1 MGKENDIA
9 DLREGLGRME
19 LFSGLSD
26 EEMKSVL
33 ARTSV
38 RRFKKGGVILHEE
51 DTNEFV
57 YMVVSGGVKVV
68 RTSEDGKEMI
78 IAMHPAG
85 DFFGEITLIDGKT
98 VPATVVA
105 REDSVVGLI
114 AKKDFH
120 DLLFSGGAMSRALLR
135 IMCGRLRDS
144 WEKIRLLTYR
154 NASLRIRSL
163 LLMLAGEYGEE
174 TPEGE
179 VLNVKLTHQSIA
191 DMTNLTRETV
201 TRMLDRLQKD
211 GDIAM
216 LKNRLIRLNPAFYQK
231 DEAGFIRE

>member
-1 MGKENDIA
+1 MGREDENA
-9 DLREGLGRME
+9 GLREGLRGIE
-19 LFSGLSD
+19 LFSELPDRDMEKVLSR
-26 EEMKSVL
+26 V
-33 ARTSV
+33 SV
-38 RRFKKGGVILHEE
+38 RRYKKGGVILHEE
-51 DTNEFV
+51 ETNEFI
-57 YMVVSGGVKVV
+57 YMVISGGAKVV

-114 AKKDFH
+114 SKGDFH
-120 DLLFSGGAMSRALLR
+120 ALLFSEAAISQALLR

-154 NASLRIRSL
+154 NAALRIRSL
-163 LLMLAGEYGEE
+163 LLMLAGQYGEE

-211 GDIAM
+211 GEIAM
-216 LKNRLIRLNPAFYQK
+216 LKNRVIRLNPAFYQK